1 MGILGRAHNCLGN
14 FESAIESYQK
24 IISQEELD
32 QNHVFVWMEICLLHL
47 KLGNKAQV
55 KKYQKLFEKNFKFSS
70 EGKVAQLL
78 LLVNFYLKMG
88 NQEKVIEYLLPLTNK
103 VIEDICFKS
112 LYSNN
117 DNTSDKDIHD
127 DILRILLNLNNSEY
141 YDSQLSANAAL
152 ISNLYK
158 KKIDFYGEVNR
169 GIQKLEVSKNVDAM
183 KLKKLKEQ
191 FNNTPT
197 MLLSEEI
204 SQVTSKI
211 IGSRIVQYDDLC
223 NIDYGA
229 IFNTINEN
237 EIVADLISYK
247 QVKYKVET
255 YAINFHYY
263 SKGSTITE
271 IFLEEDKMLKSNK
284 ILISGFFDNLLHV
297 ISENLAKDGE
307 LIDTFYIIPSG
318 KSNFINFSA
327 LSLSLENKLGRE
339 ITVHVINSLVDISK
353 IKKEEEKKIDNLILI
368 GDIDFD
374 KIANYSSK
382 NLKNQTRGI
391 QLTTSIKDSGIPFWG
406 YLPGTKQEIESIEK
420 IALDNNINTLILRE
434 KEVTQSNLNNLLL
447 GPNKNNV
454 IHIATHGYFFPD
466 NSEEKTDNLF
476 ASHQNPLLRSGLIL
490 SGANDNWNNKSL
502 VGSHNDGI
510 LTAEEI
516 SFMDLSGV
524 ELVVLSACDTGLG
537 DVSNLEG
544 INGLQRAF
552 KLAGANKLIMSLWK
566 VPDKETAEFFK
577 HFYKFL
583 LDDKRSINE
592 SFRYTQKVMNE
603 KYEPYYWAS
612 FVLLE

>member
-1 MGILGRAHNCLGN
+1 MLPLSN
-14 FESAIESYQK
+14 K
-24 IISQEELD
+24 ISHD
-32 QNHVFVWMEICLLHL
+32 ICNKSFYSSNDNSNDRLLHEEAL
-47 KLGNKAQV
+47 
-55 KKYQKLFEKNFKFSS
+55 S
-70 EGKVAQLL
+70 LL
-78 LLVNFYLKMG
+78 LTLNQDEYFSNELSG
-88 NQEKVIEYLLPLTNK
+88 NAQW
-103 VIEDICFKS
+103 
-112 LYSNN
+112 
-117 DNTSDKDIHD
+117 
-127 DILRILLNLNNSEY
+127 
-141 YDSQLSANAAL
+141 

-158 KKIDFYGEVNR
+158 
-169 GIQKLEVSKNVDAM
+169 M
-183 KLKKLKEQ
+183 KLDFFGQTNLDIQHLKNTNDPDAAQLKNLENRFNDFPSELLREEINQVKTKIINYRMSNYKQLCEVQ
-191 FNNTPT
+191 FNEV
-197 MLLSEEI
+197 LRSI
-204 SQVTSKI
+204 KK
-211 IGSRIVQYDDLC
+211 
-223 NIDYGA
+223 
-229 IFNTINEN
+229 NELV
-237 EIVADLISYK
+237 IDLISYYNRYDSA
-247 QVKYKVET
+247 VS
-255 YAINFHYY
+255 YALNSSNNGITFSGIDINFKRESDLKNRKDVNSYFFNY
-263 SKGSTITE
+263 IYENIPQITSST
-271 IFLEEDKMLKSNK
+271 
-284 ILISGFFDNLLHV
+284 
-297 ISENLAKDGE
+297 ENSL
-307 LIDTFYIIPSG
+307 DTFYIIPSG

-339 ITVHVINSLVDISK
+339 ITVHVINSLADIPK
-353 IKKEEEKKIDNLILI
+353 IKKEEEKKIDDFILI

-374 KIANYSSK
+374 KTANNSSK

-406 YLPGTKQEIESIEK
+406 YLPGTKQEIESIER

-434 KEVTQSNLNNLLL
+434 KEVTQSKLNNFLLDR
-447 GPNKNNV
+447 NKNNV

-466 NSEEKTDNLF
+466 NSEAKTDNLF

-516 SFMDLSGV
+516 SFLDLSGV

-552 KLAGANKLIMSLWK
+552 KLAGAKKLIMSLWK

-583 LDDKRSINE
+583 LEDERSINE
-592 SFRYTQKVMNE
+592 SFRYTQKIMNE